1 MLQVA
6 AAPVF
11 TVYLKRCAQAL
22 YIGCVVAATKSFET
36 M

>member
-1 MLQVA
+1 M
-6 AAPVF
+6 F

-36 M
+36 MWETMLGLY